1 MKASKKRAHRPFA
14 ACLALAALLVCS
26 ALPVSAATTV
36 LVPQASGTAEY
47 GNSSAKIDAS
57 NASKGYIMASYKGS
71 VSKIKLQITG
81 SDGNIYTYN
90 LSNSG
95 KYEVFPLTAGN
106 GSYTIN
112 IFENV
117 VGTSYAL
124 AFGKTISVTLESQ
137 QLPFL
142 YPSQYVNFSSGSN
155 AVKIGE
161 QLAAGSA
168 DQLEII
174 SRVYNYVITNITYDD
189 AKAASIQSGQT
200 TTYLPSV
207 DATLSSGKGICFDYA
222 AVMATMLRTQGIP
235 TRLEVGYVTGGTYH
249 AWISTYIDEVGWVNG
264 VIQFNGVSWRLMD
277 PTFASSGKGS
287 ESITQFINNSG
298 NYATKFR
305 Y

>member
-1 MKASKKRAHRPFA
+1 MKTSTNRACRPLA
-14 ACLALAALLVCS
+14 VCLALAALLTCS
-26 ALPVSAATTV
+26 ALPVSAATV

-71 VSKIKLQITG
+71 VSTIKLQITG

-90 LSNSG
+90 LNNSG
-95 KYEVFPLTAGN
+95 RYETFPLTAGN

-112 IFENV
+112 IYENV

-124 AFGKTISVTLESQ
+124 AFGKTINVTLENQ
-137 QLPFL
+137 HLPFL
-142 YPSQYVNFSSGSN
+142 YPSQYVNFNANSN

-161 QLAAGSA
+161 QLASGAA

-174 SRVYNYVITNITYDD
+174 SRVYNYVIANITYDD
-189 AKAASIQSGQT
+189 AKAAQIQSGQM
-200 TTYLPSV
+200 TTYLPNV
-207 DATLSSGKGICFDYA
+207 DKALSTGKGICFDYA

-235 TRLEVGYVTGGTYH
+235 TRLEVGYVTGGIYH

-264 VIQFNGVSWRLMD
+264 VIQFDGVSWRLMD

-287 ESITQFINNSG
+287 ESVTQFINNSS
-298 NYATKFR
+298 NYSTKFR